1 VIVSLLY
8 LALQIRQYTRSVR
21 ASTYQAFSESFRD
34 LRNLLVGDERLGT
47 IWIRGLRSRPDLS
60 AAERAQFDAL
70 LMNFLRGVEVSSSSR
85 REPMGTVRV
94 QSTACTEDVSRTI

>member
-8 LALQIRQYTRSVR
+8 LALQIRQNTRSVR

-47 IWIRGLRSRPDLS
+47 I
-60 AAERAQFDAL
+60 
-70 LMNFLRGVEVSSSSR
+70 
-85 REPMGTVRV
+85 
-94 QSTACTEDVSRTI
+94 